1 MSANGSASHQLIIA
15 AAQAAGP
22 CRPGLAPAWHA
33 RVREIA
39 LNLYLD
45 GAQLAAD
52 IARVDGA
59 DRVRGVLTRVEVEE
73 SSNRALIYI
82 RALGRGEERFRTDRL
97 ENDSG
102 KALHALAER
111 LTGRLVRVYK
121 ELETVQGQA
130 GERPSRVRMA
140 VHLVDLGPA
149 DGSVPEKEAKEMMV
163 QATGQDMDRASAAW
177 QAAGLPASGP
187 VPLEQ
192 LESALAAQS
201 ATNDDDREGED
212 GHS

>member
-1 MSANGSASHQLIIA
+1 M
-15 AAQAAGP
+15 
-22 CRPGLAPAWHA
+22 
-33 RVREIA
+33 REIA

-52 IARVDGA
+52 IARVEGA
-59 DRVRGVLTRVEVEE
+59 DRVRGVLTRVEIEE

-102 KALHALAER
+102 KELHALAER
-111 LTGRLVRVYK
+111 LIGRLVRVYK
-121 ELETVQGQA
+121 ELETVQGQP
-130 GERPSRVRMA
+130 GERPSKVRMA

-149 DGSVPEKEAKEMMV
+149 DGSVSEKEAKDMMV
-163 QATGQDMDRASAAW
+163 QAAGQDRARAAW

-187 VPLEQ
+187 VTMEQ
-192 LESALAAQS
+192 LETALAAQS
-201 ATNDDDREGED
+201 ATDVDGRGGED
-212 GHS
+212 NDE